1 MGADHQQEVFEAIV
15 MQWFNDDFDDKIDVK
30 QFGCIAE
37 TSTTDTLM
45 EMLHRWYEAT
55 DVCGTYNFYHDNFVR
70 L

>member
-1 MGADHQQEVFEAIV
+1 

-37 TSTTDTLM
+37 TSTTDALV

-55 DVCGTYNFYHDNFVR
+55 DVCGTYIKIKIFD
-70 L
+70 